1 MLLLGLPGKRV
12 ERGKNVS
19 SVSILLMCWVLLKV
33 FDSFNM
39 CDVACFSRKSAR
51 SVWSVMRWDL
61 MNDLVSSRGAVDYF
75 FADAL
80 LVGRMAVE
88 SIRDIFSVAVILL
101 FPPRLSAS

>member
-1 MLLLGLPGKRV
+1 MLLLGLPGKRA

-33 FDSFNM
+33 FNSFNT
-39 CDVACFSRKSAR
+39 CDVVCFSRMSAR

-61 MNDLVSSRGAVDYF
+61 MNDLVSLRGAVDYF
-75 FADAL
+75 FAEAL

-88 SIRDIFSVAVILL
+88 SIRALFSVAVILL
-101 FPPRLSAS
+101 FPPRLSVS